1 METFEDY
8 LKSIDDEE
16 MKQKLTDIYQHVEK
30 SYPDM
35 GKRVAWNQPMYTDHD
50 TFIIAF
56 SAAKNHISVAPEKA
70 ALRKFEDA
78 IKENDYDLLKETF
91 KIKRSQPVNY
101 DLLDEMI
108 TFNIEDKKDVET
120 FWRKQRS

>member
-8 LKSIDDEE
+8 LTTIDDEE
-16 MKQKLTDIYQHVEK
+16 MKKKLSDIYQHVEQTF
-30 SYPDM
+30 PGL
-35 GKRVAWNQPMYTDHD
+35 GKRIAWNQPMYTDHD

-70 ALRKFEDA
+70 ALRKFEGT
-78 IKENDYDLLKETF
+78 ITETGYDLLRETF

-101 DLLDEMI
+101 ELIDDMI
-108 TFNIEDKKDVET
+108 SFNIEDKKDIET
-120 FWRKQRS
+120 FWRK